1 MKILLIL
8 FFFSL
13 QFISHSQI
21 VFEKTK
27 HDFGD
32 LTITSDRYVDIIVTN
47 KGTKKEFLL
56 SVKKPANVVYLVNGQ
71 FLEKDDT
78 IIVRLQVNQKEK
90 GRFSYE
96 VQIYTSD
103 KDEPTIIKL
112 TGNVTET
119 GNTNANALQNCPD
132 FNSTPQSRLHATDF
146 ELTVVTIDKITRK
159 LLEKSK
165 VTIIQNGIPLGQYET
180 DKKGEVKQKLPLGFT
195 YFYATHEG
203 YYPKELGNYV
213 NIQSNFII
221 LELEKK
227 PVSIPIIV
235 PVIIES
241 KPEVIVETKPVNKPI
256 EIVIPV
262 EEKLETELAK
272 ETVTQTSLVDSI
284 IPLKFSE
291 LDKDNFDATNFKPIN
306 VTFILDVSGSMA
318 IGEKM
323 ELMKFSLYQLTD
335 MLRPQ
340 DQISIVTYATDTR
353 VILPITSGSKKE
365 EIKKLVESIKANGST
380 AGGEGIKLG
389 YQQALKGYLPE
400 GTNQVIII
408 TDGAFSQSNDDY
420 KKYIKKYKKKGIN
433 MSVVGILNKEREKK
447 SMQEVAE
454 LAGGRYIPIN
464 KLVDAMNNLKQEIRF
479 ICFKE

>member
-1 MKILLIL
+1 MKTVLLL

-13 QFISHSQI
+13 QFISYSQI

-32 LTITSDRYVDIIVTN
+32 LSITSDRFVDIVVTN
-47 KGTKKEFLL
+47 KGTKKEYLL

-71 FLEKDDT
+71 FLEKNDT
-78 IIVRLQVNQKEK
+78 IIVRLQVSQREK

-103 KDEPTIIKL
+103 KAEPTIIKL

-132 FNSTPQSRLHATDF
+132 FNSTPQSRIHATDF
-146 ELTVVTIDKITRK
+146 ELTVVTIDKVSRK

-165 VTIIQNGIPLGQYET
+165 VTIIQNGIPLGQYLT
-180 DKKGEVKQKLPLGFT
+180 DKKGEVKQKIPLGFT

-213 NIQSNFII
+213 NMQSNFII

-227 PVSIPIIV
+227 PEVVPVIV
-235 PVIIES
+235 PVKIEP
-241 KPEVIVETKPVNKPI
+241 KPEVIAETKPVNKPV

-262 EEKLETELAK
+262 EEKLEKELEIEAI
-272 ETVTQTSLVDSI
+272 TQSTMVDSVV
-284 IPLKFSE
+284 PTKFSE
-291 LDKDNFDATNFKPIN
+291 LDKENFDAANFKPIN
-306 VTFILDVSGSMA
+306 VTFILDVSGSMSL
-318 IGEKM
+318 GEKL

-340 DQISIVTYATDTR
+340 DQISIVTYATDAR
-353 VILPITSGSKKE
+353 ILLPITSGAKKE
-365 EIKKLVESIKANGST
+365 EIKKLVESIKVGGST

-389 YQQALKGYLPE
+389 YKQALKGYLPD
-400 GTNQVIII
+400 GTNQVIVI
-408 TDGAFSQSNDDY
+408 TDGAFSQTNDDY
-420 KKYIKKYKKKGIN
+420 KKHIKKYKNKGIN
-433 MSVVGILNKEREKK
+433 MSVVGILNREKEKK
-447 SMQEVAE
+447 SMQDVAE